1 MDERSDAGRA
11 ARKADESTLLQVLA
25 RAGFAASG
33 LVHILLGGLAIEVA
47 VGGRGEES
55 DQTGALAQLATSPVG
70 FIVLWIVVVGLS
82 ALALWFLVEAFLG
95 EGSPAKRRWVRR
107 LAAFSKAV
115 PCVVLAIPAF
125 QFAAGG
131 RSSAKHVTRDT
142 SATILALPGGQ
153 LLLALVGLIAVG
165 IGGYFLY
172 RGVSRTF
179 GQDVDLTDRPARRPI
194 LLLGVVGH
202 LAKGLAIVVVG
213 ILFVVAAVTL
223 DPASATGID
232 GALKSLA
239 ALPYGF
245 AVLLAVGVGLIA
257 YGCYMFARARY
268 APLQASAEQ

>member
-11 ARKADESTLLQVLA
+11 ARKADESPLLQVLA

-33 LVHILLGGLAIEVA
+33 LVHILIGGLAIEVA

-55 DQTGALAQLATSPVG
+55 DQTGALAQLATSPLG
-70 FIVLWIVVVGLS
+70 FVILWAVVVGLS

-95 EGSPAKRRWVRR
+95 EGSPAKRRWVRSVS
-107 LAAFSKAV
+107 AVSKAV
-115 PCVVLAIPAF
+115 PCVILAIPAF

-153 LLLALVGLIAVG
+153 LLLAAIGLVAVG

-172 RGVSRTF
+172 RGVSRAF
-179 GQDVDLTDRPARRPI
+179 GQDVDVTDRPARRPV

-223 DPASATGID
+223 DPGSATGID

-245 AVLLAVGVGLIA
+245 AVLLAVGIGLIA